1 MQEITFYKARRYR
14 LHPTPE
20 QAARLENWSNC
31 LIALWNDGVRA
42 AEQNRRLYRMGCAKP
57 SMPSRGHVGRIWR
70 KTKHEHPDSDFARL
84 PSDIVGALSAN
95 FDDALKALYAGRGR
109 PRFKHRDRGLP
120 GLEFPVW
127 KKPTAKTVSCAV
139 VLGRDSVTFPAPR
152 HRKELGLGRVDY
164 DRRQKLKGKPK
175 TATIIRDGGFWYLSV
190 ACEITAKQRL
200 SPEPAVGV
208 DIGVAKHVATSA
220 GETLDFIPAPTR
232 EKLTARMTSAQRAV
246 SRAKR
251 GSNRR
256 RKAVARLQRAHA
268 QIANA
273 RKTAQHRVAR
283 QLVERYG
290 TIVIEKLNVR
300 NMTRSARGDAETPGR
315 NVRAKAG
322 LNREILSVAPFA
334 FRTALETKAA
344 RMTGRIIAVDPRH
357 TSQTCSACGS
367 TSAENRRSQARF
379 ECVACG
385 FADNADFN
393 AARNILARGTD
404 GEIVS
409 RRKAPSGA
417 RPEMARVGNA
427 KSSSLGRS
435 RPEGAGETQE
445 KERRKRS
452 ATKALKHGVV
462 S

>member
-1 MQEITFYKARRYR
+1 MEPITFYKARRYR
-14 LHPTPE
+14 LHPTPD
-20 QAARLENWSNC
+20 QVARLENWSNC

-42 AEQNRRLYRMGCAKP
+42 VEQNRRLFRMGCHKP
-57 SMPSRGHVGRIWR
+57 SMPGRGHVWRIWQE
-70 KTKHEHPDSDFARL
+70 TKKAHPGSDFARL
-84 PSDIVGALSAN
+84 PADVVGALSAN
-95 FDDALKALYAGRGR
+95 FDDAVNGLYQGNGR
-109 PRFKHRDRGLP
+109 PRFKHSERGLP

-127 KKPTAKTVSCAV
+127 KKPTATKDFCSI
-139 VLGRDSVTFPAPR
+139 VLGRDTVKFPNPGN
-152 HRKELGLGRVDY
+152 RKELGLGRVAY

-175 TATIIRDGGFWYLSV
+175 TATIIKDGAFWYLSV
-190 ACEITAKQRL
+190 ACEIEAVQRT
-200 SPEPAVGV
+200 SPDTVVGV
-208 DIGVAKHVATSA
+208 DLGVAKHVATSD
-220 GETLDFIPAPTR
+220 GQTLDFLPAPTR
-232 EKLTARMTSAQRAV
+232 QKLTARMTKAQREV

-273 RKTAQHRVAR
+273 RKTAQHTVAR
-283 QLVERYG
+283 RLVERYG
-290 TIVIEKLNVR
+290 TIVVEKLAVR
-300 NMTRSARGDAETPGR
+300 NMTRSAKGDAEAPGR
-315 NVRAKAG
+315 NVKAKAG

-334 FRTALETKAA
+334 FRAALETKAA
-344 RMTGRIIAVDPRH
+344 RMTGRIIMVDPRH

-367 TSAENRRSQARF
+367 VSAENRRSQARF

-393 AARNILARGTD
+393 AARNILARGTS

-435 RPEGAGETQE
+435 RPEGTD
-445 KERRKRS
+445 KTHDHERRKPRMS
-452 ATKALKHGVV
+452 KALKGGAAP
-462 S
+462 